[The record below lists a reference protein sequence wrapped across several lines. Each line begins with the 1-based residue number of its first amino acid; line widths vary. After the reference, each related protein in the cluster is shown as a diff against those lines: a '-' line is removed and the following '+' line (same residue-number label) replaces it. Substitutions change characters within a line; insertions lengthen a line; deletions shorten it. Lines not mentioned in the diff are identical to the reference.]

1 MLQNSKQASFG
12 FGVLEFLIFKIYF
25 GPRFVWDF
33 DIGFRIFDQA
43 SK

>member
-33 DIGFRIFDQA
+33 DIPISDFRSSF
-43 SK
+43 